1 MESRAG
7 ECLKSVKYRMEI
19 ILFSSCSDL
28 TMENLLLGSEG
39 QLMLTY
45 FYRRE
50 QFPSTG
56 GSALATTELRQEA
69 VQRLYVA
76 PERPLQAKSDFWSV
90 GVILFEMLT
99 RKSFLSCH
107 PAGVLCY
114 HDIQYPEG
122 VEISDEARELLEGVS
137 DRFT

>member
-1 MESRAG
+1 M
-7 ECLKSVKYRMEI
+7 
-19 ILFSSCSDL
+19 D
-28 TMENLLLGSEG
+28 NLLLGPEG

-50 QFPSTG
+50 QFPNT
-56 GSALATTELRQEA
+56 SALSTELRQEA

-99 RKSFLSCH
+99 RNSFLSCH

-114 HDIQYPEG
+114 HDIQFPEG
-122 VEISDEARELLEGVS
+122 VDISDEARELLEGVS
-137 DRFT
+137 IYWFCMC